1 MRWRFLGEAYRG
13 SGIWINDRGRRRLR
27 DFQVRSVSFGTRSNR
42 HSMRVRRARVA
53 WASAKAF
60 AIPELSST
68 PYWSVRCF
76 ANRRLHRALD
86 RFPDSFQ
93 PLDRVGDPAPQLLRS
108 LIQVE
113 GPPAGRSPR
122 GSLGISGHFRL
133 QGAIPVHDAGRQPV
147 ASASASRRLCGHRLG
162 RPPPRPKGR
171 WRPARRRIAR
181 SSCPF
186 NSFLR
191 IRASPIATIR
201 CNCSTSPSPRGWRPE
216 MPPDR
221 AAQTSWPCR
230 PLESC
235 NPPAQPVHR
244 AFFCRRSRCGSKTGL
259 ERYGPVD
266 AISRARPMCQRESLP
281 SDPGLRFVGLVK
293 AWPTIVSTR
302 LRRQSWGA
310 RLKWHW
316 WLCQDQNRLPAKWSR
331 RRLKNQVLRD

>member
-162 RPPPRPKGR
+162 RPPP
-171 WRPARRRIAR
+171 ARRDVGD
-181 SSCPF
+181 
-186 NSFLR
+186 L
-191 IRASPIATIR
+191 
-201 CNCSTSPSPRGWRPE
+201 
-216 MPPDR
+216 
-221 AAQTSWPCR
+221 
-230 PLESC
+230 
-235 NPPAQPVHR
+235 PAD
-244 AFFCRRSRCGSKTGL
+244 
-259 ERYGPVD
+259 E
-266 AISRARPMCQRESLP
+266 SRARAAR
-281 SDPGLRFVGLVK
+281 
-293 AWPTIVSTR
+293 STASCGSA
-302 LRRQSWGA
+302 RRQSQRSA
-310 RLKWHW
+310 AIAPRH
-316 WLCQDQNRLPAKWSR
+316 
-331 RRLKNQVLRD
+331 RRLEAGGLRCRRIEPGKLPGLADHLRAATRQLSQCIERFLAVGLAAVQRQTLSDTAQSMPV